1 MTNMNEMT
9 TLQSHSCI
17 PSYPCHLSHFGT
29 LTAICARSAN
39 ILATFF
45 RIPTPVC
52 PLFANFPRNV
62 SLAISPYRYD
72 AWLSSCIW
80 NCGEPG
86 KRSGAWLKYR
96 INRGQ
101 EFVIGGYVP
110 RQSIRFD
117 HCRLLPR
124 RKAAVCRQGAERF
137 CPVYSQRSVNADGS
151 AIPTFA
157 TEHDW
162 CSQGTIFRA
171 SRRLDSIVGSNA
183 SEGRSSAA
191 EKRQKSTVSSCAKI
205 GLINSLDCP
214 PVTCRGPLLGTYYG
228 FLNGTPDNVII
239 VDGRFGQ

>member
-1 MTNMNEMT
+1 MGME
-9 TLQSHSCI
+9 
-17 PSYPCHLSHFGT
+17 
-29 LTAICARSAN
+29 
-39 ILATFF
+39 
-45 RIPTPVC
+45 
-52 PLFANFPRNV
+52 
-62 SLAISPYRYD
+62 RY
-72 AWLSSCIW
+72 
-80 NCGEPG
+80 
-86 KRSGAWLKYR
+86 KRFL
-96 INRGQ
+96 I
-101 EFVIGGYVP
+101 
-110 RQSIRFD
+110 
-117 HCRLLPR
+117 
-124 RKAAVCRQGAERF
+124 
-137 CPVYSQRSVNADGS
+137 DGS

-239 VDGRFGQ
+239 VDGRFGQKWAFVRRPRPNRVFS